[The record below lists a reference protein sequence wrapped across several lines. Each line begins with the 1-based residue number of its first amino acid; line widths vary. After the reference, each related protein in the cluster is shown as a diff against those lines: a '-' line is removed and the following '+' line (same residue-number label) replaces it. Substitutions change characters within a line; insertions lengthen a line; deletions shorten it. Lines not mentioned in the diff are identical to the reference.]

1 MPEHDKV
8 CRTSAAPPQWFYS
21 DYDLNANRSGG
32 ASQLRIC
39 SRVFDLEETWK
50 VFIAFPSCHC
60 IAVLS
65 LATGRWNDLFFLST
79 RFLNFQLQ
87 ESEQEKKSNTCV
99 EQYWLRT
106 DMTWCLRIME
116 FTMSRLH
123 SDLEAVNLC
132 RHWPLSNSLL
142 NLSFCH
148 PILFFFNA
156 GMWNCLT
163 YPFKISSL
171 IISITATFTIKIAEK
186 VCTRGSR
193 NYSLIQNKENRTW
206 NESSNLC
213 SWL

>member
-65 LATGRWNDLFFLST
+65 LAKGRWNDLFFLST
-79 RFLNFQLQ
+79 IFLNFQLQ
-87 ESEQEKKSNTCV
+87 ESEQEKKKSNTCV

-148 PILFFFNA
+148 PILFFF
-156 GMWNCLT
+156 
-163 YPFKISSL
+163 
-171 IISITATFTIKIAEK
+171 
-186 VCTRGSR
+186 
-193 NYSLIQNKENRTW
+193 
-206 NESSNLC
+206 
-213 SWL
+213 